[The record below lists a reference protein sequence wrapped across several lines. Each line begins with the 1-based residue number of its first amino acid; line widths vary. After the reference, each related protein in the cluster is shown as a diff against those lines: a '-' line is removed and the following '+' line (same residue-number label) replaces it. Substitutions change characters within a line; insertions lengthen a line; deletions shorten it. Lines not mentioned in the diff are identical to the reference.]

1 MVSSTTFYDNSL
13 QVKPFQVDFCN
24 ENQDHME
31 VIKILFG
38 YCRGKVKDLQCSIE
52 ILPSA
57 LAVSKD
63 SLI

>member
-1 MVSSTTFYDNSL
+1 MVFSTAFYDNSL

-38 YCRGKVKDLQCSIE
+38 YCRGKVKDLRCSIE

-57 LAVSKD
+57 FKSSTGSV
-63 SLI
+63 